1 MDGRSLADQATGGK
15 ENPFF
20 SIGKVEMRIL
30 IAVASVS
37 LALAAPLSP
46 ALAQASGGF
55 AVGAQVTDAN
65 GGPVGTV
72 TAVNGD
78 IVTIKTDK
86 FETNLSKSSFAEQDG
101 KLLIGMTQ
109 VELNAAIEKDK
120 AAAEASLA
128 VGAPVKDSAGASAGT
143 IEAIDAEFVTLK
155 LASGKSVRLPRNGIA
170 GSANGA
176 VVGIAAADL
185 EAQAK

>member
-1 MDGRSLADQATGGK
+1 
-15 ENPFF
+15 
-20 SIGKVEMRIL
+20 MRFTTIL
-30 IAVASVS
+30 ASVS
-37 LALAAPLSP
+37 LALAAPLTP
-46 ALAQASGGF
+46 ALAQAAGGF
-55 AVGAQVTDAN
+55 VAGTQVTDAK

-78 IVTIKTDK
+78 VVTIKTDK
-86 FETNLSKSSFAEQDG
+86 YETNLSKSSFAQSDG
-101 KLLIGMTQ
+101 KLLLGMTQ
-109 VELNAAIEKDK
+109 AELNAAIEKDK

-128 VGAPVKDSAGASAGT
+128 VGAPVKDSAGVAVGT
-143 IEAIDAEFVTLK
+143 IGAIDADFVTIK

-176 VVGIAAADL
+176 VIGVAAADL